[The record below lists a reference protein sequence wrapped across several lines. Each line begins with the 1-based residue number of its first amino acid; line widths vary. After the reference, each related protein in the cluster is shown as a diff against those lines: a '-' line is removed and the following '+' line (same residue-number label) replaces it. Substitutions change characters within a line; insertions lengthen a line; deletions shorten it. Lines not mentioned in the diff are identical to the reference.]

1 MIWSI
6 VSFRQKK
13 CLIWCSIIN
22 NPNIFTLII
31 SSIVLLGVKE
41 WIFLSPGEER
51 KLELSSGNYVYDVES
66 KQSKDLQVLTLVLLG
81 V

>member
-1 MIWSI
+1 M
-6 VSFRQKK
+6 
-13 CLIWCSIIN
+13 
-22 NPNIFTLII
+22 II

-66 KQSKDLQVLTLVLLG
+66 KQSKDLQVLTLILLG
-81 V
+81 G